1 MTQSVFSARY
11 DLLRETLVRARREAG
26 LTQAELAIR
35 LAKPQS
41 YVSKIERGERRID
54 IVELIDISRAL
65 GIATECL
72 LRQIDSR

>member
-11 DLLRETLVRARREAG
+11 DQLRETLVKARREAG
-26 LTQAELAIR
+26 LTQAELATR
-35 LAKPQS
+35 LGKPQS

-65 GIATECL
+65 GVATECL
-72 LRQIDSR
+72 LRQIER